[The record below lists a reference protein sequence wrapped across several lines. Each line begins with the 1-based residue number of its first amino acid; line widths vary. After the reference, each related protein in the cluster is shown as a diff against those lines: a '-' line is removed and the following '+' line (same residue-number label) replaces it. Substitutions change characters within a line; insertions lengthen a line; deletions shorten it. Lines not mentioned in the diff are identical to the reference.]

1 MPRYTGRYTVMV
13 DFIYEVD
20 LSDSIIASDR
30 EEAMEILKEQAIEY
44 FKSGK
49 AFKDK
54 NWTIFDHD
62 VQNFKEYDDDDDE
75 VDPED

>member
-1 MPRYTGRYTVMV
+1 MPRYTGRHTVMV

-30 EEAMEILKEQAIEY
+30 DEAMELLKEQATEY
-44 FKSGK
+44 FKSGN

-54 NWTIFDHD
+54 NYDIVDHD
-62 VQNFKEYDDDDDE
+62 VQNFKEYDDDEE